1 MKDSMTRTFLL
12 GSYVDM
18 LTMQETLNKIDA
30 IIHIGKPVQHVV
42 INASKI
48 NLMAENKELAN
59 IVNMSPLINADGQSI
74 VWAMKILGHE
84 AQERVT
90 GIDLFENL
98 VRNSAE
104 KGYRVYYFGATEEV
118 VQEVVHLHQQ
128 QYPMLKIAGYRNGYF
143 EEAESE
149 NIAMTIRQSK
159 ADIVFVAFSSPKKE
173 QWIHMYKDTMGV
185 PFVMGVGGSFD
196 VIAGVTKRAPR
207 WMQKIGL
214 EWFYR
219 FIQEPKRM
227 FRRYFVGNLSFIW
240 KVLKERWYTE
250 DVR

>member
-1 MKDSMTRTFLL
+1 MTRAFLL
-12 GSYVDM
+12 GSYVDS
-18 LTMQETLNKIDA
+18 LTMQETLDKIEM

-48 NLMAENKELAN
+48 NLMAKNEELAK
-59 IVNMSPLINADGQSI
+59 IVNDSPLINADGQSI
-74 VWAMKILGHE
+74 VWAMKLLGHDTR
-84 AQERVT
+84 ERVT

-98 VRNSAE
+98 VKKSAE
-104 KGYRVYYFGATEEV
+104 KGYRVYYFGAKEDV
-118 VQEVVHLHQQ
+118 VQKVVHLHQEK
-128 QYPMLKIAGYRNGYF
+128 YSNLKIAGYRNGYF

-149 NIAMTIRQSK
+149 KIALDIKKSK

-173 QWIHMYKDTMGV
+173 QWIHAYKDTMGV

-207 WMQKIGL
+207 WMQKAGL

-219 FIQEPKRM
+219 FMQEPRRM
-227 FRRYFVGNLSFIW
+227 FKRYFVGNLSFVW
-240 KVLKERWYTE
+240 KVMKERWNK
-250 DVR
+250 